1 METWRPG
8 SRRVLHPVENAFQT
22 LSQRQIIRRKLESSL
37 NEPVRAAD
45 ERIVRLVFMVKR
57 IDTVPILGLDA
68 QFVYLWNEI

>member
-1 METWRPG
+1 
-8 SRRVLHPVENAFQT
+8 VENAFQT
-22 LSQRQIIRRKLESSL
+22 QGQRLRIRRKLESSL
-37 NEPVRAAD
+37 NEPVRTAD

>member
-1 METWRPG
+1 M
-8 SRRVLHPVENAFQT
+8 ENALQT

-37 NEPVRAAD
+37 TEPVRAAD

-57 IDTVPILGLDA
+57 IETVPILGLDA